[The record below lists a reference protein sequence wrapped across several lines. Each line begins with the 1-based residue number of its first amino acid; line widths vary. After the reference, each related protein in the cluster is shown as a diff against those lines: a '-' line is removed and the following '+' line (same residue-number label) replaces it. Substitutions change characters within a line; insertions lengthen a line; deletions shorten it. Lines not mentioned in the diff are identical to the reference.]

1 MKKLVRFIKLNKNAL
16 FAILV
21 VILFVFLLGIVT
33 TSKIT
38 DSSFKEVYD
47 TLERR
52 LRDERSII
60 QDSIAVYDERI
71 TEQKEQIDRLEGKL
85 RKQSLE
91 IDKIKKDYEDRRNNI
106 NGLDVDGVI
115 SESRKQLSQ

>member
-52 LRDERSII
+52 LRDERGII

-106 NGLDVDGVI
+106 SGMDVDGVI

>member
-1 MKKLVRFIKLNKNAL
+1 MKKLVDFIRINKNAL
-16 FAILV
+16 FAVLIAV
-21 VILFVFLLGIVT
+21 LFVYLLSIVT
-33 TSKIT
+33 TSKIN

-60 QDSIAVYDERI
+60 DDSIAVYDERI

>member
-52 LRDERSII
+52 LKDERGII

-106 NGLDVDGVI
+106 SGMDVDGVI

>member
-1 MKKLVRFIKLNKNAL
+1 MKKLVDFIRINKNAL
-16 FAILV
+16 FAVLIAV
-21 VILFVFLLGIVT
+21 LFVYLLSIVT
-33 TSKIT
+33 TSKIN

-52 LRDERSII
+52 LKDERSII
-60 QDSIAVYDERI
+60 QDSISVYDERI

>member
-33 TSKIT
+33 TSKLT

-60 QDSIAVYDERI
+60 DDSIAVYDERI

>member
-1 MKKLVRFIKLNKNAL
+1 MKKLVDFIRINKNAL
-16 FAILV
+16 FAVLIAV
-21 VILFVFLLGIVT
+21 LFVYLLSIVT

-38 DSSFKEVYD
+38 DSSLKEVYD

-60 QDSIAVYDERI
+60 DDSIAVYDERI

-115 SESRKQLSQ
+115 SESRKQLSK

>member
-1 MKKLVRFIKLNKNAL
+1 MKKLVDFIRINKNAL
-16 FAILV
+16 FAVLIAV
-21 VILFVFLLGIVT
+21 LFVYLLSIVT
-33 TSKIT
+33 TSKIN
-38 DSSFKEVYD
+38 DSSLKEVYD

-60 QDSIAVYDERI
+60 DDSIAVYDERI

>member
-60 QDSIAVYDERI
+60 DDSIAVYDERI

>member
-1 MKKLVRFIKLNKNAL
+1 MKKLVSFIGINKNAL
-16 FAILV
+16 FAVLIV
-21 VILFVFLLGIVT
+21 VSFVYLLSVVT
-33 TSKIT
+33 TSKIN
-38 DSSFKEVYD
+38 DSSVKEIYD

-52 LRDERSII
+52 LIDERNII

-71 TEQKEQIDRLEGKL
+71 TEQKEHIDRLEGKI
-85 RKQSLE
+85 RKQSFE

-106 NGLDVDGVI
+106 NGLDVDGII

>member
-47 TLERR
+47 TLERT
-52 LRDERSII
+52 LQDERGII

>member
-1 MKKLVRFIKLNKNAL
+1 MKKLVDFIRINKNAL
-16 FAILV
+16 FAVLIAV
-21 VILFVFLLGIVT
+21 LFVYLLSIVT
-33 TSKIT
+33 TSKIN
-38 DSSFKEVYD
+38 DSSLKEVYD

>member
-47 TLERR
+47 TLERT
-52 LRDERSII
+52 LQDERGII

-106 NGLDVDGVI
+106 SGMDVDGVI

>member
-1 MKKLVRFIKLNKNAL
+1 MKKLVDFIRINKNAL
-16 FAILV
+16 FAVLIAV
-21 VILFVFLLGIVT
+21 LFVYLLSIVT
-33 TSKIT
+33 TSKIN

-60 QDSIAVYDERI
+60 DDSIAVYDERI
-71 TEQKEQIDRLEGKL
+71 TEQKEKIDRLEGKL

-106 NGLDVDGVI
+106 SGMDVDGVI